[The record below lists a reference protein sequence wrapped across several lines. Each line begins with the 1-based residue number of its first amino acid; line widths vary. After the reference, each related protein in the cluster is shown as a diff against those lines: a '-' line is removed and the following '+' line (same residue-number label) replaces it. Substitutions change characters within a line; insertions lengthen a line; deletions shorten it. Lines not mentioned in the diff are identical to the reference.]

1 MAVAHT
7 RITMKNWSTVLAST
21 VLGWIAAFIWAIT
34 DTEKATPKRDPVWLD
49 TPVDPRGLCAEQL
62 KNNSMI
68 ERVKEDDHW
77 VLGIEE

>member
-1 MAVAHT
+1 MSVAHT
-7 RITMKNWSTVLAST
+7 PITMKCWSTVFAST

-34 DTEKATPKRDPVWLD
+34 EKATPKRDPVWLD
-49 TPVDPRGLCAEQL
+49 TPIDPWDLPAEQL
-62 KNNSMI
+62 KNSRTI